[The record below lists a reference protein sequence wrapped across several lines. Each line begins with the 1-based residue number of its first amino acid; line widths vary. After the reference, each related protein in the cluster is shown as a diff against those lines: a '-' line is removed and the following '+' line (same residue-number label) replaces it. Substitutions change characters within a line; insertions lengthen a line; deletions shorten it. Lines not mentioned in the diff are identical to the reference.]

1 MKKGPT
7 PVCTVGKIERMVP
20 LHVHVHCN
28 ATDYPMPTVYHL
40 TLLLDK
46 QFINPFQEKF
56 SQVQNKVI
64 KAACNVQSYSQA
76 VLSA

>member
-1 MKKGPT
+1 MKKGAT
-7 PVCTVGKIERMVP
+7 PVYTVGKIERMVP
-20 LHVHVHCN
+20 LHVHRN